1 MKMFTSWA
9 TEKTEGCVG
18 QGAPA
23 DSVQSQGSGRERRGG
38 EKRAG
43 WEGKCRD
50 GGGGQ
55 GEAGRGA
62 VQVLSRTSAV
72 LSSGCC
78 HGGELLAGCLHTL
91 SVEQQRSS
99 QCLLSIYS
107 VTLWQR
113 LITLSVQPASHA
125 PSQPTAELYPSVMG
139 TGVVE
144 MAEKQK

>member
-1 MKMFTSWA
+1 MFPSGA

-18 QGAPA
+18 RGAPA
-23 DSVQSQGSGRERRGG
+23 GMYSLRGEEGRGGG

-55 GEAGRGA
+55 GEAGRG
-62 VQVLSRTSAV
+62 VGQVLSRTSAA

-99 QCLLSIYS
+99 
-107 VTLWQR
+107 
-113 LITLSVQPASHA
+113 
-125 PSQPTAELYPSVMG
+125 
-139 TGVVE
+139 
-144 MAEKQK
+144 